1 MRTRGNNLYISL
13 RSERFKQRGREGWR
27 DNGRRRRRRTGEKW
41 EVVVVAVVVVDAG
54 AGGDD
59 LWDGSWIRLLEA
71 AAAAANA

>member
-1 MRTRGNNLYISL
+1 M
-13 RSERFKQRGREGWR
+13 EGQLQA
-27 DNGRRRRRRTGEKW
+27 RRRTGEKW
-41 EVVVVAVVVVDAG
+41 EVVGAVVVVVDG